1 MMLKP
6 LSPYLSASVSLPAVA
21 GGDHRL
27 PRPSPEAVQVRVPDR
42 VRVRVRGEVQTRAGQ
57 RRKYNSSRRSLTV
70 ITTGMTS

>member
-1 MMLKP
+1 M
-6 LSPYLSASVSLPAVA
+6 SLPAVA

-42 VRVRVRGEVQTRAGQ
+42 VRVRVRVRGEVQTRAGR
-57 RRKYNSSRRSLTV
+57 RRKYNSSRMSLTV